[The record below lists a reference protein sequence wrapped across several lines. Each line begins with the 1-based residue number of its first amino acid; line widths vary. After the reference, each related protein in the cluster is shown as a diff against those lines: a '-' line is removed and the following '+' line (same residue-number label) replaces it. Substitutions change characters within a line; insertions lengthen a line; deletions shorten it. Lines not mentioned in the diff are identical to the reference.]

1 MEKST
6 FVKRATQRAAEGGIA
21 VRRTKGMGSGGR
33 TNARKTVSVAIDG
46 RARDSASVC
55 LYAEVGFSANLGGT
69 AVSLYRPE
77 IRIFVFRVFISQKK
91 SSENTRRKIPCK
103 KKFLIKYI

>member
-21 VRRTKGMGSGGR
+21 ARRTEGMGSGGR

-77 IRIFVFRVFISQKK
+77 MRVFVFRVFISQKNQVK
-91 SSENTRRKIPCK
+91 LQGE
-103 KKFLIKYI
+103 KYHAKRNSL